1 MDKKTAFG
9 PPAFANPLAGM
20 VAGYT
25 GGRQLG
31 MGGFVSFIM
40 FLASNKPG
48 ASMAVAMVSF
58 VATAAVCAVLFS
70 K

>member
-1 MDKKTAFG
+1 MITGF
-9 PPAFANPLAGM
+9 
-20 VAGYT
+20 T